1 MISTLARHLGIWFAL
16 ARTSFIAELEYR
28 ANIIGKMLADVVW
41 YFAQLSLYEVL
52 FSHTGLV
59 ADWTLPQ
66 MRVFMSFL
74 FLVDC
79 WYMVLFHDNLDTF
92 SEKVNKGELDL
103 LFAKPINAQ
112 FLLSFHR
119 ISTPYFVNMTV
130 ICAYMYYAIGQ
141 LEEPMTWYQLLAGLL
156 AGIFGVIIMY
166 GVRFTFS
173 SLSMIITRADAVLQ
187 LWYQLYRLATRPDSL
202 FSSPARI
209 ILHTVLPMAFI
220 VSVPARIALGKAGF
234 LHLLAGGVL
243 ATLVIWWTKVWW
255 RYCVRRYSSASS

>member
-1 MISTLARHLGIWFAL
+1 MTTLMRHVGIWFAL

-52 FSHTGLV
+52 FSHTSLV

-74 FLVDC
+74 FLIDC

-92 SEKVNKGELDL
+92 SEKVSKGELDL

-119 ISTPYFVNMTV
+119 ISTPYFVNMAV
-130 ICAYMYYAIGQ
+130 IFAYMTYAIGK
-141 LEEPMTWYQLLAGLL
+141 LEEPMAWYQLVAGLV
-156 AGIFGVIIMY
+156 AGVCGVIVMY

-173 SLSMIITRADAVLQ
+173 SLSMIITRADSILQ
-187 LWYQLYRLATRPDSL
+187 LWYQLYRLATRPDTL
-202 FSSPARI
+202 FPSPARI

-220 VSVPARIALGKAGF
+220 VSVPARIALGKAGM
-234 LHLLAGGVL
+234 LHLVAGIALSV
-243 ATLVIWWTKVWW
+243 ATIFWTKFWW
-255 RYCVRRYSSASS
+255 GYCVRRYSSASS